1 MADEVER
8 ASYDLVLRN
17 AHVLDPANNR
27 DGVMDVAV
35 SSGRI
40 ARVAESIRNPAHQT
54 VDLGGLY
61 VTPGLID
68 MHVHVYPH
76 RGEAGPTWQQSIV
89 PDAHSFRS
97 GVTTFVD
104 AGTSGAIHF
113 ADFRKKWI
121 ERSTT
126 RVLAFL
132 NIAAGGMG
140 DAEQDPAEFDISEA
154 VQTLEAHSDVVVG
167 FKTAHYWTRQ
177 AWDDVHAPWASVDAA
192 VEAGERAGRPV
203 MVDFWPRP
211 PERPYSD
218 LILEHMRPG
227 DVHTHVFAQQFPIV
241 QPDGTL
247 YDHLRKARE
256 RGVLFD
262 LGHGGASFWFR
273 NAVPALEAG
282 FPPDSIS
289 TDLHLSSLNG
299 AALDTLH
306 CVSKCIAM
314 GMPLQE
320 AIFRTTVT
328 PARALRRTEL
338 GTLSEGAEADVAVL
352 RWVDRQRSF
361 ADCGHARLEG
371 RGELECAMTLR
382 AGRIVW
388 DPGGLSMP
396 AWRDAPPAYWHVPA
410 LQL

>member
-1 MADEVER
+1 
-8 ASYDLVLRN
+8 
-17 AHVLDPANNR
+17 
-27 DGVMDVAV
+27 
-35 SSGRI
+35 
-40 ARVAESIRNPAHQT
+40 
-54 VDLGGLY
+54 
-61 VTPGLID
+61 
-68 MHVHVYPH
+68 
-76 RGEAGPTWQQSIV
+76 
-89 PDAHSFRS
+89 
-97 GVTTFVD
+97 
-104 AGTSGAIHF
+104 
-113 ADFRKKWI
+113 
-121 ERSTT
+121 
-126 RVLAFL
+126 
-132 NIAAGGMG
+132 
-140 DAEQDPAEFDISEA
+140 
-154 VQTLEAHSDVVVG
+154 
-167 FKTAHYWTRQ
+167 
-177 AWDDVHAPWASVDAA
+177 
-192 VEAGERAGRPV
+192 
-203 MVDFWPRP
+203 
-211 PERPYSD
+211 
-218 LILEHMRPG
+218 MRPG

-241 QPDGTL
+241 QPDGAL

-328 PARALRRTEL
+328 PARALRRAEL

-352 RWVDRQRSF
+352 RWVDRPRSF

-396 AWRDAPPAYWHVPA
+396 AWRDAPPAYWQVPA